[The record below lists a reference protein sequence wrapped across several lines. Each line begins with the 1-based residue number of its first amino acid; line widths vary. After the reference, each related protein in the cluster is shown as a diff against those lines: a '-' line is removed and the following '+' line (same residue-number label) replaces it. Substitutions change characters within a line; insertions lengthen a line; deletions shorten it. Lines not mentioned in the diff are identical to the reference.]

1 MKQDGVSVA
10 LELVREEIAA
20 VEAQLKHEGIAAF
33 QSSRYADAERLSE
46 TGKQLELFAQKLSS
60 LKEEWTSGIDI
71 TTRSRVKVDPSYH
84 PQPHKKGPRK
94 NLRITL
100 PDGRVIQRPTAAAA
114 MADAIEAFGAE
125 RVRGLGLKVSGV
137 PLVCTERHEKYGQTG
152 MALT

>member
-1 MKQDGVSVA
+1 MKRDGVSVA

-84 PQPHKKGPRK
+84 PQPRKKGPRQ

-100 PDGRVIQRPTAAAA
+100 PDGRV
-114 MADAIEAFGAE
+114 
-125 RVRGLGLKVSGV
+125 S
-137 PLVCTERHEKYGQTG
+137 EKMPMRLAQ
-152 MALT
+152 ALTASGP